1 MAVGVGAYAIAGD
14 DEGTSG
20 RAGGSGAVT
29 DDIVAG
35 ARDGTVYIRASGLGQ
50 EAERV
55 GSSLASYCRAV
66 EDVES
71 GDERD
76 LTVITGPGRREQTV
90 AVKFD

>member
-1 MAVGVGAYAIAGD
+1 VLITRV
-14 DEGTSG
+14 
-20 RAGGSGAVT
+20 
-29 DDIVAG
+29 
-35 ARDGTVYIRASGLGQ
+35 DGTRI
-50 EAERV
+50 

-66 EDVES
+66 GDVES